1 MNAAGVGV
9 DGTGGA
15 TGKYRVSPLA
25 VYDRAV
31 ETASAL
37 LALQVSPASITFELR
52 REHGFNEAQAN
63 AVIRD
68 ARCVTTA

>member
-9 DGTGGA
+9 VGTVGT

-37 LALQVSPASITFELR
+37 LALKVSPAAITFELR
-52 REHGFNEAQAN
+52 REHGFNDAQAN
-63 AVIRD
+63 VIIRD

>member
-1 MNAAGVGV
+1 MS
-9 DGTGGA
+9 GA
-15 TGKYRVSPLA
+15 TGTASKYRVSPLA
-25 VYDRAV
+25 EYDRAV

-37 LALQVSPASITFELR
+37 LALHVSAASITFELR
-52 REHGFNEAQAN
+52 REHAFNEAQSA

>member
-1 MNAAGVGV
+1 MSGAAV
-9 DGTGGA
+9 TA
-15 TGKYRVSPLA
+15 SKYRVSPLA
-25 VYDRAV
+25 EYDRAV

-37 LALQVSPASITFELR
+37 LAMQVSAASITFELR
-52 REHGFNEAQAN
+52 RQHAFTDAQSA